1 MLHDAGSSLERVPGK
16 DVGRKQELYVTSRE
30 QRISQRSSRVHKQRW
45 ARKKSRT
52 VLTSSIYLERTIPSR
67 EEMAV

>member
-16 DVGRKQELYVTSRE
+16 DFERKQELHVTSRE
-30 QRISQRSSRVHKQRW
+30 QRISQRSSLVHKQRR

-52 VLTSSIYLERTIPSR
+52 VLTSSICLEHAIPSR
-67 EEMAV
+67 EEMAI